1 MVEQARPQ
9 ADRTGAYSILG
20 WLGILAVLAIPFAIS
35 AYRFGD
41 IFDYGQD
48 TLLLLARFAGL
59 TAACFVF
66 LGIVTGSFRPLLAKR
81 YPPALLHR
89 AHIIFGLSGLA
100 FALSH
105 LTLLIPVLAIRWK
118 GSSKIWFLAGPAAA
132 ALLLI
137 TVSTALASR
146 RFRGSWRLLHLSN
159 YLILGLAVGHGVSV
173 GADGRLLALRII
185 FAAFGMVALAGLVYR
200 ATTPAWRA
208 LFKARRSA

>member
-1 MVEQARPQ
+1 M
-9 ADRTGAYSILG
+9 G

-59 TAACFVF
+59 TAVCFVF
-66 LGIVTGSFRPLLAKR
+66 LGILTGSFRPLLAKL
-81 YPPALLHR
+81 YPPASLHR

-100 FALSH
+100 FALAH
-105 LTLLIPVLAIRWK
+105 LTLLIPVLAIRFK
-118 GSSKIWFLAGPAAA
+118 GSSKIWFLAGPVAAA
-132 ALLLI
+132 FFIL

-146 RFRGSWRLLHLSN
+146 RFRGSLRLLHLTN
-159 YLILGLAVGHGVSV
+159 YLVLGLVAGHGIIV

-185 FAAFGMVALAGLVYR
+185 FAVFGTVALAGLVYR

-208 LFKARRSA
+208 LFRARRPA